1 VFAAPWTWARSSDIV
16 VVETQRC
23 AEMMGLENWTKVI
36 LDVIARAT
44 AQLPDDVTGAI
55 RAGRAQE
62 AEGSLAAM
70 ALDAVL
76 KNAALACSERAPM
89 CQDTGVPIFWIHHPA
104 GLSTGLLGKACGEA
118 VKQATAQN
126 LLRENA
132 VDTLTGHNTGTGFAP
147 SIPSVHCEEW
157 DRPEVQI
164 ELLLKG
170 GGCENVSAQYS
181 LPDSKLGADRNL
193 EGARRVVLD
202 AIHQAQG
209 KGCGPGILG
218 VCLGGDRGTGYLEA
232 KYQLMRKLHDKNPLP
247 ELSALE
253 ERLLAEG
260 NQLGIGPMGFG
271 GKTTVLGVKIGTL
284 GRVPASYFVSIAY
297 LCWAARR
304 ATALVA
310 SNGDVS
316 WPS

>member
-1 VFAAPWTWARSSDIV
+1 MTGIEDWTRLL
-16 VVETQRC
+16 VE
-23 AEMMGLENWTKVI
+23 
-36 LDVIARAT
+36 VIAAAT
-44 AQLPDDVTGAI
+44 ARLPEDVTAAI
-55 RAGRAQE
+55 RAGRQQE
-62 AEGSLAAM
+62 APGSLAAM

-76 KNAALACSERAPM
+76 KNAQLACDDTAPM
-89 CQDTGVPIFWIHHPA
+89 CQDTGVPIFWLHHPA
-104 GLSTGLLGKACGEA
+104 GLSSGMLVRACAEA
-118 VKQATAQN
+118 VRQATAKN

-132 VDTLTGHNTGTGFAP
+132 VETLTGRNTGTGQAP

-157 DRPEVQI
+157 DRPEVKI

-170 GGCENVSAQYS
+170 GGCENVSTQYS
-181 LPDSKLGADRNL
+181 LPDTKLGADRDL

-218 VCLGGDRGTGYLEA
+218 VCLGGDRGSGYVEA
-232 KYQLMRKLHDKNPLP
+232 KYQLMRKLGDQNPVA
-247 ELSALE
+247 ELDALE
-253 ERLLAEG
+253 RRLVEEG

-304 ATALVA
+304 ATAVVGA
-310 SNGDVS
+310 QGDVT

>member
-1 VFAAPWTWARSSDIV
+1 
-16 VVETQRC
+16 
-23 AEMMGLENWTKVI
+23 
-36 LDVIARAT
+36 
-44 AQLPDDVTGAI
+44 
-55 RAGRAQE
+55 
-62 AEGSLAAM
+62 
-70 ALDAVL
+70 
-76 KNAALACSERAPM
+76 
-89 CQDTGVPIFWIHHPA
+89 
-104 GLSTGLLGKACGEA
+104 
-118 VKQATAQN
+118 
-126 LLRENA
+126 
-132 VDTLTGHNTGTGFAP
+132 VDTLTGRNTGDGFAP

-157 DRPEVQI
+157 DKPEVKI

-170 GGCENVSAQYS
+170 GGCENVSTQYS

-193 EGARRVVLD
+193 EGVRRVVLD
-202 AIHQAQG
+202 GVHQAQG

-218 VCLGGDRGTGYLEA
+218 VCMGGDRGTGYLEA
-232 KYQLMRKLHDKNPLP
+232 KYQLMRKLDDKNANA
-247 ELSALE
+247 ELAAME

-271 GKTTVLGVKIGTL
+271 GKTTLLGVKIGTL

-310 SNGDVS
+310 PNGDVT

>member
-1 VFAAPWTWARSSDIV
+1 MKALQDWTELLV
-16 VVETQRC
+16 Q
-23 AEMMGLENWTKVI
+23 
-36 LDVIARAT
+36 VIARAT
-44 AQLPDDVTGAI
+44 ARLPDDVT
-55 RAGRAQE
+55 RALRQGRTRE
-62 AEGSLAAM
+62 SEGSLAAM
-70 ALDAVL
+70 ALDSVL
-76 KNAALACSERAPM
+76 KNAELACTDNAPM

-104 GLSTGLLGKACGEA
+104 GVSTGMLTAACAEA
-118 VKQATAQN
+118 VRQATTRK

-132 VDTLTGHNTGTGFAP
+132 VETLTGRNTGTGFAP

-157 DRPEVQI
+157 DRPDTKV

-170 GGCENVSAQYS
+170 GGCENVSTQYS
-181 LPDSKLGADRNL
+181 LPDSRVGADRSL
-193 EGARRVVLD
+193 EGARRVILD
-202 AIHQAQG
+202 GVHQAQG

-232 KYQLMRKLHDKNPLP
+232 KYQLMRPLDDRNPVP
-247 ELSALE
+247 ELDAM
-253 ERLLAEG
+253 ERRVLDEA

-271 GKTTVLGVKIGTL
+271 GKTTLLGVKIGTL

-304 ATALVA
+304 ATAVMD
-310 SNGDVS
+310 GKRDVT

>member
-1 VFAAPWTWARSSDIV
+1 MMELPAWTELLV
-16 VVETQRC
+16 
-23 AEMMGLENWTKVI
+23 KVI
-36 LDVIARAT
+36 AVASAR
-44 AQLPDDVTGAI
+44 LPDDVTAAI
-55 RAGRAQE
+55 RNGRKRE
-62 AEGSLAAM
+62 TDGSLAAM

-76 KNAALACSERAPM
+76 KNAELAWVDKAPM
-89 CQDTGVPIFWIHHPA
+89 CQDTGVPVFWIHHPA
-104 GLSTGLLGKACGEA
+104 RVSTGLLVRACAEA
-118 VKQATAQN
+118 VRRATAQS

-132 VDTLTGHNTGTGFAP
+132 VDTLTGRNTGTGQAP
-147 SIPSVHCEEW
+147 GIPSVHCEEW
-157 DRPEVQI
+157 ARPETKI

-170 GGCENVSAQYS
+170 GGCENTSAQYS

-202 AIHQAQG
+202 AVYQAQG

-218 VCLGGDRGTGYLEA
+218 VCLGGDRGSGYLEA
-232 KYQLMRKLHDKNPLP
+232 KYQLMRRLDDKNPVA
-247 ELSALE
+247 ELDTLE
-253 ERLLAEG
+253 RRLVEES

-271 GKTTVLGVKIGTL
+271 GKTTVLGAKVGTL

-304 ATALVA
+304 ATAIVGA
-310 SNGDVS
+310 NGDVT

>member
-1 VFAAPWTWARSSDIV
+1 MKDFEGWTNLIVELIAA
-16 VVETQRC
+16 
-23 AEMMGLENWTKVI
+23 
-36 LDVIARAT
+36 AT
-44 AQLPDDVTGAI
+44 ARLPDDVTAAI
-55 RAGRAQE
+55 RAGRKQE

-70 ALDAVL
+70 ALDAIS
-76 KNAALACSERAPM
+76 KNAELACAETAPM
-89 CQDTGVPIFWIHHPA
+89 CQDTGVPLFWIHHPA
-104 GLSTGLLGKACGEA
+104 SVSTGVLSRACAEA
-118 VKQATAQN
+118 VRRATARK

-132 VDTLTGHNTGTGFAP
+132 VDTLTGRNTGTGQAT

-157 DRPEVQI
+157 DRPETKV

-181 LPDSKLGADRNL
+181 LPDGKLGADRNL

-202 AIHQAQG
+202 AVHQAQG

-218 VCLGGDRGTGYLEA
+218 VCLGGDRGSGYVEA
-232 KYQLMRKLHDKNPLP
+232 KYQLMRRLDDTNPIP
-247 ELSALE
+247 ELDALE
-253 ERLLAEG
+253 RRLVDES

-304 ATALVA
+304 VTAIVGA
-310 SNGDVS
+310 NGDVT

>member
-1 VFAAPWTWARSSDIV
+1 
-16 VVETQRC
+16 
-23 AEMMGLENWTKVI
+23 MMGLEDWTKLLV
-36 LDVIARAT
+36 DVIARAT
-44 AQLPDDVTGAI
+44 AQLPDDVTAAI
-55 RAGRAQE
+55 RAGRASE

-76 KNAALACSERAPM
+76 KNAELASSQGAPM
-89 CQDTGVPIFWIHHPA
+89 CQDTGVPLFWIHHPA
-104 GLSTGLLGKACGEA
+104 GVSTGMLGKACAEA
-118 VKQATAQN
+118 VRRATARN

-132 VDTLTGHNTGTGFAP
+132 VDTLSGHNTGTGQAP

-157 DRPEVQI
+157 DRPEVKI

-170 GGCENVSAQYS
+170 GGCENTSAQYS
-181 LPDSKLGADRNL
+181 LPDSRLGADRNL

-202 AIHQAQG
+202 AVHQAQG

-218 VCLGGDRGTGYLEA
+218 VCLGGDRGSSYIEA
-232 KYQLMRKLHDKNPLP
+232 KYQLMRRLDDRNSVA
-247 ELSALE
+247 ELDAMEQRLVE
-253 ERLLAEG
+253 ES

-271 GKTTVLGVKIGTL
+271 GKTTVVGVKIGTL

-304 ATALVA
+304 ATALVG
-310 SNGDVS
+310 SNGDVT
-316 WPS
+316 WPT

>member
-1 VFAAPWTWARSSDIV
+1 MKDFEQWSKILVDV
-16 VVETQRC
+16 VAC
-23 AEMMGLENWTKVI
+23 
-36 LDVIARAT
+36 AT
-44 AQLPDDVTGAI
+44 AQLPEDVTRAI
-55 RAGRAQE
+55 RQGRTRE

-76 KNAALACSERAPM
+76 KNAELACSERAPM

-104 GLSTGLLGKACGEA
+104 GVSTGMLNKACAEA
-118 VKQATAQN
+118 VRQATAQN

-132 VDTLTGHNTGTGFAP
+132 VDILTGRNTGNGCAP
-147 SIPSVHCEEW
+147 SIPSVHCAEW
-157 DRPEVQI
+157 DRPETKVQ
-164 ELLLKG
+164 LLLKG
-170 GGCENVSAQYS
+170 GGCENTSAQYS

-202 AIHQAQG
+202 AVHQAQG

-232 KYQLMRKLHDKNPLP
+232 KYQLLRHLDDHNSVP
-247 ELSALE
+247 ELDAMETRILDE
-253 ERLLAEG
+253 A

-271 GKTTVLGVKIGTL
+271 GKTTLLGVKIGTL

-304 ATALVA
+304 AGAVVA
-310 SNGDVS
+310 ANGDVTWLS
-316 WPS
+316 

>member
-1 VFAAPWTWARSSDIV
+1 
-16 VVETQRC
+16 
-23 AEMMGLENWTKVI
+23 MMEIEDWTKLMVK
-36 LDVIARAT
+36 VIAAAT
-44 AQLPDDVTGAI
+44 ARLPDDVTAAI
-55 RAGRAQE
+55 RAGRARE

-76 KNAALACSERAPM
+76 KNAQLACEQQAPM

-104 GLSTGLLGKACGEA
+104 GVSTGLLGKACAEA
-118 VKQATAQN
+118 VRRATAQN

-132 VDTLTGHNTGTGFAP
+132 VDTLSGRNTGTGAAP

-157 DRPEVQI
+157 DRPEVKI

-170 GGCENVSAQYS
+170 GGCENVSAQYA
-181 LPDSKLGADRNL
+181 LPDTKLGADRNL
-193 EGARRVVLD
+193 DGARRVVLD
-202 AIHQAQG
+202 AVHQAQG

-218 VCLGGDRGTGYLEA
+218 VCLGGDRGSGYLEA
-232 KYQLMRKLHDKNPLP
+232 KYQLMRRLDDHNPVP
-247 ELSALE
+247 ELDAMEQRLLE
-253 ERLLAEG
+253 ECNL
-260 NQLGIGPMGFG
+260 LGIGPMGFG
-271 GKTTVLGVKIGTL
+271 GKTTVIGAKIGAL

-304 ATALVA
+304 ATVLVGA
-310 SNGDVS
+310 NGDVT

>member
-1 VFAAPWTWARSSDIV
+1 MRGFEDWTDL
-16 VVETQRC
+16 VVE
-23 AEMMGLENWTKVI
+23 
-36 LDVIARAT
+36 VIAAAT
-44 AQLPDDVTGAI
+44 ARLPDDVTAAI
-55 RAGRAQE
+55 RAGRRQE

-76 KNAALACSERAPM
+76 KNAELACGDKAPM

-104 GLSTGLLGKACGEA
+104 GLSTSVILRACAEA
-118 VKQATAQN
+118 VRRATARN

-132 VDTLTGHNTGTGFAP
+132 VDTLTGRNTGTGQAP
-147 SIPSVHCEEW
+147 SIPTVHCEEW
-157 DRPEVQI
+157 DRPETKI

-181 LPDSKLGADRNL
+181 LPDRALGADRDL

-202 AIHQAQG
+202 AVHQAQG
-209 KGCGPGILG
+209 RGCGPGILG
-218 VCLGGDRGTGYLEA
+218 VCLGGDRGSGYVEA
-232 KYQLMRKLHDKNPLP
+232 KYQLMRRLDDANPIP
-247 ELSALE
+247 ELDALE
-253 ERLLAEG
+253 RRLFEES

-304 ATALVA
+304 ATALVGA
-310 SNGDVS
+310 NGDVT

>member
-1 VFAAPWTWARSSDIV
+1 MK
-16 VVETQRC
+16 Q
-23 AEMMGLENWTKVI
+23 
-36 LDVIARAT
+36 LDDWIKLLTEVIATAT
-44 AQLPDDVTGAI
+44 SRLPEDVTAAI
-55 RAGRAQE
+55 RAGRANE
-62 AEGSLAAM
+62 TEGSLAAM

-76 KNAALACSERAPM
+76 KNADLACSDRAPM
-89 CQDTGVPIFWIHHPA
+89 CQDTGVPIFWIHHPVSV
-104 GLSTGLLGKACGEA
+104 STGVMVRACKEA
-118 VKQATAQN
+118 VRRATAQN

-132 VDTLTGHNTGTGFAP
+132 VDTFSGRNTGTGQAP

-157 DRPEVQI
+157 DRPEVKI

-170 GGCENVSAQYS
+170 GGCENVSAQYA
-181 LPDSKLGADRNL
+181 LPDGRLGADRDL

-202 AIHQAQG
+202 AVHQAQG

-218 VCLGGDRGTGYLEA
+218 VCLGGDRGSGYHEA
-232 KYQLMRKLHDKNPLP
+232 KYQLMRRLDDHNPIP
-247 ELSALE
+247 ELDALE
-253 ERLLAEG
+253 RRLLDES

-304 ATALVA
+304 ATAIVNA
-310 SNGDVS
+310 NGDVT

>member
-1 VFAAPWTWARSSDIV
+1 MHDFEKWTTLLV
-16 VVETQRC
+16 
-23 AEMMGLENWTKVI
+23 
-36 LDVIARAT
+36 DVIARAT
-44 AQLPDDVTGAI
+44 AQLPEDVT
-55 RAGRAQE
+55 RALRQGRTRE

-70 ALDAVL
+70 ALDSIL
-76 KNAALACSERAPM
+76 KNAELACNDTAPM
-89 CQDTGVPIFWIHHPA
+89 CQDTGVPIFWIHHPL
-104 GLSTGLLGKACGEA
+104 GVSTGMLTKACAEA
-118 VKQATAQN
+118 VRQATAKN

-132 VDTLTGHNTGTGFAP
+132 VDSLTGRNTGNGYAP

-157 DRPEVQI
+157 DRPETQVQ
-164 ELLLKG
+164 LLLKG
-170 GGCENVSAQYS
+170 GGCENTSTQYS
-181 LPDSKLGADRNL
+181 LPDTRLGADRNL

-218 VCLGGDRGTGYLEA
+218 VCLGGDRGTGYMEA
-232 KYQLMRKLHDKNPLP
+232 KYQLLRHLDDHNPVA
-247 ELSALE
+247 ELDAMEQRILE
-253 ERLLAEG
+253 EG

-304 ATALVA
+304 AGAVVTAK
-310 SNGDVS
+310 GDVTWLS
-316 WPS
+316 

>member
-1 VFAAPWTWARSSDIV
+1 
-16 VVETQRC
+16 
-23 AEMMGLENWTKVI
+23 MKGLENWTKII
-36 LDVIARAT
+36 LDVIAKAT
-44 AQLPDDVTGAI
+44 SQLPDDVTRAI

-62 AEGSLAAM
+62 SEGSLAAM

-76 KNAALACSERAPM
+76 KNADIACDERAPM
-89 CQDTGVPIFWIHHPA
+89 CQDTGVPIFWIHHPM
-104 GLSTGLLGKACGEA
+104 GVSTGMLTAACGEA

-132 VDTLTGHNTGTGFAP
+132 VDTLTGRNTGDGFAP

-157 DRPEVQI
+157 DKPEVKI

-170 GGCENVSAQYS
+170 GGCENVSTQYS

-193 EGARRVVLD
+193 EGVRRVVLD
-202 AIHQAQG
+202 GVHQAQG

-218 VCLGGDRGTGYLEA
+218 VCMGGDRGTGYLEA
-232 KYQLMRKLHDKNPLP
+232 KYQLMRKLDDKNANP
-247 ELSALE
+247 ELAAME
-253 ERLLAEG
+253 ERLFTEC

-271 GKTTVLGVKIGTL
+271 GKTTVLGVKIASL

-310 SNGDVS
+310 ANGDVT